1 MGRPPRGTGG
11 YGGER
16 SMSQKVVQDSSTESE
31 EERVNR
37 NWDELLQELRVT
49 QVGVQIL
56 TAFLLTVPFQQRF
69 VELTELQRHVY
80 LVTVGF
86 AVVATGLIIAPVSFH
101 RLVFRRRQKP
111 WLVRTA
117 HHSAHLGLIC
127 LALAILGAL
136 WLVVHFVAGRTASL
150 IVLAVAAVFDGALWW
165 GAPLGQRNGGS

>member
-1 MGRPPRGTGG
+1 M
-11 YGGER
+11 
-16 SMSQKVVQDSSTESE
+16 ESE
-31 EERVNR
+31 EERINR

-69 VELTELQRHVY
+69 VELTDLQRHVY

-111 WLVRTA
+111 WLVRAA
-117 HHSAHLGLIC
+117 HHLAQLGLVC
-127 LALAILGAL
+127 LAWAIVGAL
-136 WLVVHFVAGRTASL
+136 WLVFDFVAGRTVSL
-150 IVLAVAAVFDGALWW
+150 IVLAVAVGFYAMLWW
-165 GAPLGQRNGGS
+165 GAPLGAGRGKFVGQDEES